1 MKNCKTCAHHH
12 EVEKVKLFPGGAECT
27 FLDGYVCTARIDFDD
42 KVEWRVEVDDNE
54 YCCDKY
60 VPKKEKEKTDP
71 IIGNAPDI
79 HFEHL
84 LDWCNASPSDIDVIP
99 YACRTCSNHPSN
111 GGSGICHCVMGIPQM
126 KC

>member
-60 VPKKEKEKTDP
+60 IPKKEKERTDH
-71 IIGNAPDI
+71 IIGT
-79 HFEHL
+79 
-84 LDWCNASPSDIDVIP
+84 CN
-99 YACRTCSNHPSN
+99 
-111 GGSGICHCVMGIPQM
+111 
-126 KC
+126 